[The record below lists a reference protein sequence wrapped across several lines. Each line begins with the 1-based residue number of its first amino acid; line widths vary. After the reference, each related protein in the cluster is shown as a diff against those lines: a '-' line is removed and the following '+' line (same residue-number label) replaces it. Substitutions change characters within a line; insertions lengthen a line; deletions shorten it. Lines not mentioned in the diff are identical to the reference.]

1 MSSPILATLQTP
13 DERTSCEV
21 NLNDDGD
28 MKKTLRALMLQGYI
42 ILKDATM
49 VEECWEGA
57 VQDLSNH
64 RLVQKIMTAN
74 NEDGFVVLHHECY
87 YMEAGQQPIQ
97 HNNSAARRAE
107 PMFLAFHLGGQKGV
121 TKWVITC
128 DEGENGE
135 MTEIYVPVEAVAGD
149 IFLCNARHD
158 RSDPAPCIPKDAL
171 CNLIR
176 IQYKAKPF
184 P

>member
-64 RLVQKIMTAN
+64 RVRSN
-74 NEDGFVVLHHECY
+74 Y
-87 YMEAGQQPIQ
+87 
-97 HNNSAARRAE
+97 
-107 PMFLAFHLGGQKGV
+107 
-121 TKWVITC
+121 
-128 DEGENGE
+128 
-135 MTEIYVPVEAVAGD
+135 TE
-149 IFLCNARHD
+149 
-158 RSDPAPCIPKDAL
+158 
-171 CNLIR
+171 
-176 IQYKAKPF
+176 
-184 P
+184 